1 MTWNSANGYIFAKG
15 ISTRIYV
22 CCKIDIAIFIW
33 KHNPHL
39 LAFVSSS
46 HMKWMLTIV
55 LIASDNHMFSN
66 QIELFGL
73 INRHRAYYPS
83 CMSSY
88 LFCET
93 KTFSG
98 TPFNV
103 HKIFN
108 LLLTFVINHVL
119 FEIDIQ
125 TKSVLF
131 VIEQILLRSMKHL
144 FHFAGSDIATA
155 AIAYSK
161 SKSNSNQIYCHTN
174 NNSHCHIQW

>member
-1 MTWNSANGYIFAKG
+1 MYNLNMTWNSANGYIFAKEL
-15 ISTRIYV
+15 STRIYV

-46 HMKWMLTIV
+46 HIKWMLTIV

-88 LFCET
+88 LFCE
-93 KTFSG
+93 KKAFSG
-98 TPFNV
+98 NADISNKDF
-103 HKIFN
+103 
-108 LLLTFVINHVL
+108 LLYEPHLTC
-119 FEIDIQ
+119 
-125 TKSVLF
+125 TKYLTCCWRLELIMF
-131 VIEQILLRSMKHL
+131 
-144 FHFAGSDIATA
+144 D
-155 AIAYSK
+155 SK
-161 SKSNSNQIYCHTN
+161 SIFKPNLYCL
-174 NNSHCHIQW
+174 S